1 LFRRTLKDFLVFGEY
16 LIPPVIPSE
25 MLSFSAPYLE
35 KPAQAPA
42 LGIAALRND
51 YGDSVLILSN
61 RAAKELRIA
70 IPVNYHKLN
79 LDTTRKTIVVL
90 YDEKGDVSSIIQ
102 PQDGVSTIW
111 VNIQPYKN
119 IGILFTQNPY
129 LITTTI
135 TYTETITAT
144 MTTTTETV
152 TTSLVETTTIMQT
165 STITQTTTLTAT
177 SVIDQQDTTKLY
189 VAVIASLLAGITV
202 GILIRKALP
211 KK

>member
-1 LFRRTLKDFLVFGEY
+1 
-16 LIPPVIPSE
+16 
-25 MLSFSAPYLE
+25 
-35 KPAQAPA
+35 
-42 LGIAALRND
+42 
-51 YGDSVLILSN
+51 
-61 RAAKELRIA
+61 
-70 IPVNYHKLN
+70 
-79 LDTTRKTIVVL
+79 VVL

-144 MTTTTETV
+144 MTTTTTETA

-177 SVIDQQDTTKLY
+177 SVIDQQDTTRFY

-202 GILIRKALP
+202 GILIRKALT